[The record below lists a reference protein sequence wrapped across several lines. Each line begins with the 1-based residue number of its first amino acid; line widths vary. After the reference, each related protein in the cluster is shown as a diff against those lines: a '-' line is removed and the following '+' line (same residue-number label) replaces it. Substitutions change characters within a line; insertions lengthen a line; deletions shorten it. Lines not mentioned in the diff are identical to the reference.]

1 MNTLKSYRDT
11 LALYLT
17 YLEEEKKV
25 QCGSLSA
32 DVFHHTVIEEWLAW
46 LQKSRKNSP
55 DSCNNRLAA
64 LRAFLKYLSGRDA
77 VYLHLYLEASEIPPK
92 EMPEKESGGPD
103 PESGKGINGGA

>member
-1 MNTLKSYRDT
+1 MKKPTKESIRIAGYISEFLNNYVLSQKTDSMNTLKSYRDT

-32 DVFHHTVIEEWLAW
+32 DAFHHTVIEEWLAW

-77 VYLHLYLEASEIPPK
+77 AYLHLYL
-92 EMPEKESGGPD
+92 
-103 PESGKGINGGA
+103 